1 MRRECA
7 LPGHLV
13 VAVTVQAPYSLQQAM
28 TVVEYLRREQSRAEQ
43 PDNDAIRH
51 GAMLLLLLLLTAAVV
66 EGRAQR
72 PW

>member
-1 MRRECA
+1 
-7 LPGHLV
+7 
-13 VAVTVQAPYSLQQAM
+13 M